1 MTAVVAD
8 RLSYRFPKATVD
20 ALREVSW
27 AVEDGSVT
35 LVTGPSGSGKTTL
48 LRCLNG
54 LIPHF
59 HGGMFG
65 GDVSVL
71 GVNTRAA
78 GPRDLAR
85 EVGMVFQDPEAQFVT
100 DRVEDEIVF
109 GMENLGYDRRTMRV
123 RLEETLD
130 LLGINHLRQREV
142 ATLSGGERQRVAIAA
157 ALATRPAVLVL
168 DEPTSQLDPLAA
180 HDVLAAAQRL
190 NSDLGM
196 TIVISEHRLDRVL
209 PFADRLVA
217 IDSGSFYEGP
227 VQDVLSLMDDVP
239 PLVELAR
246 VLGWEPVPLTVRE
259 ARRKPLPNRHPEGT
273 RPAKGGA
280 LDSVRRKAPPFAGR
294 VPSGWRLGRG
304 FSNAPGNAL
313 LTFDAVTFR
322 YDRTTAL
329 RDITLTG
336 HAGEVIA
343 LIGRNGSG
351 KTTLLKHVN
360 GLLRPSG
367 GRVLHEGINIARTP
381 VHEAAR
387 TAGYVPQHPT
397 SILHQ
402 ETVRDE
408 LRFTLRA
415 QGKEITP
422 GPLLEQ
428 LGLLHRI
435 DRHPL
440 DLSGGERQ
448 RLALAAIA
456 IGEPHI
462 LLLDEPTRGLPGNDK
477 RTLATFVREYAA
489 KGRLVVVAT
498 HDVEFVANAADRV
511 IMLAEGEIVAD
522 GTPAEVLAGSL
533 TFGTQMNRLFGG
545 DVLTVEDAI
554 VRR

>member
-1 MTAVVAD
+1 MNAVVAD

-20 ALREVSW
+20 VLREVSW

-35 LVTGPSGSGKTTL
+35 LVTGPSGAGKTTL

-71 GVNTRAA
+71 GVNTRSA

-85 EVGMVFQDPEAQFVT
+85 DVGMVFQDPEAQFVT

-109 GMENLGYDRRTMRV
+109 GMENLGYDRHTMRV

-157 ALATRPAVLVL
+157 ALATRPAMLVL

-180 HDVLAAAQRL
+180 HDVLAAVQRL

-196 TIVISEHRLDRVL
+196 TIVVSEHRLDRVL

-217 IDSGSFYEGP
+217 IDHARFDEGS
-227 VQDVLSLMDDVP
+227 VQDALPLLDDVP

-246 VLGWEPVPLTVRE
+246 VLGWAPAPLTVRE
-259 ARRKPLPNRHPEGT
+259 ARRMVGDVRASDKPLPNPSPVR
-273 RPAKGGA
+273 GA
-280 LDSVRRKAPPFAGR
+280 FDTVRRKAPLLTGE
-294 VPSGWRLGRG
+294 GLGRG
-304 FSNAPGNAL
+304 LRTPTIGEIL
-313 LTFDAVTFR
+313 LTFDSVTFR
-322 YDRTTAL
+322 YGHTTAL
-329 RDITLTG
+329 RDITLAG

-360 GLLRPSG
+360 GLLRPSS
-367 GRVLHEGINIARTP
+367 GRVLHVGNDIARTP

-402 ETVRDE
+402 ETLRDE
-408 LRFTLRA
+408 LRFTARA
-415 QGKEITP
+415 QGREITP
-422 GPLLEQ
+422 ESLLER
-428 LGLLHRI
+428 LGLLAHI

-448 RLALAAIA
+448 RAALAAIA
-456 IGEPHI
+456 VGEPDI
-462 LLLDEPTRGLPGNDK
+462 LLLDEPTR
-477 RTLATFVREYAA
+477 
-489 KGRLVVVAT
+489 
-498 HDVEFVANAADRV
+498 
-511 IMLAEGEIVAD
+511 
-522 GTPAEVLAGSL
+522 
-533 TFGTQMNRLFGG
+533 
-545 DVLTVEDAI
+545 
-554 VRR
+554 

>member
-1 MTAVVAD
+1 VNAVVAE
-8 RLSYRFPKATVD
+8 RLSYRFPKADDD

-27 AVEDGSVT
+27 AIEDGSVT
-35 LVTGPSGSGKTTL
+35 LVTGPSGAGKTTL

-65 GDVSVL
+65 GDVAVL
-71 GVNTRAA
+71 GVNTRTA

-85 EVGMVFQDPEAQFVT
+85 SVGMVFQDPEAQFVT

-109 GMENLGYDRRTMRV
+109 GMENLGYERRVMRV

-130 LLGINHLRQREV
+130 LLGINHLRRREV
-142 ATLSGGERQRVAIAA
+142 TTLSGGERQRVAIAA
-157 ALATRPAVLVL
+157 ALATRPAMLVL

-180 HDVLAAAQRL
+180 HDVIAAVQRL

-217 IDSGSFYEGP
+217 IDRGRFDEGS
-227 VQDVLSLMDDVP
+227 VQGVLPLLDDVP

-246 VLGWEPVPLTVRE
+246 ALGWDPIPLTVRE
-259 ARRKPLPNRHPEGT
+259 ARKPLPNPSPMGRGT
-273 RPAKGGA
+273 FGRTIP
-280 LDSVRRKAPPFAGR
+280 KAPPFLGE
-294 VPSGWRLGRG
+294 GLGRG
-304 FSNAPGNAL
+304 SATDVL
-313 LTFDAVTFR
+313 LRIDSVTYR
-322 YDRTTAL
+322 YGQIPAL
-329 RDITLTG
+329 RDISLYG

-351 KTTLLKHVN
+351 KTTLLKQVN
-360 GLLRPSG
+360 GLLRPTS
-367 GRVLHEGINIARTP
+367 GRVVHRGQDIARTP

-387 TAGYVPQHPT
+387 VAGYVPQHPS

-402 ETVRDE
+402 ETLGDE
-408 LRFTLRA
+408 LRFTARA
-415 QGKEITP
+415 QRKQVAPE
-422 GPLLEQ
+422 PLLEQ
-428 LGLLHRI
+428 LGLLARI
-435 DRHPL
+435 DQHPL

-448 RLALAAIA
+448 RAALAAIA
-456 IGEPHI
+456 IGEPDI

-477 RTLATFVREYAA
+477 RKLAGFVRDYAA
-489 KGRLVVVAT
+489 QGRLVIVAT

-511 IMLAEGEIVAD
+511 VMLAEGEIVAD
-522 GTPAEVLAGSL
+522 GSPADVLSGSL
-533 TFGTQMNRLFGG
+533 AFGTQINRLFGG
-545 DVLTVEDAI
+545 DVLTVDDAL
-554 VRR
+554 RLMRAHE